1 MTKQQQDRL
10 KELTAKMMRNYYFSD
25 DFTQQ
30 DYDEYCKLSSIQQ
43 DEYRQENEPKL
54 KEYFEQ
60 HIKGKTWDEVNKDDF
75 SFYSDWHKEVYGF
88 RPRTL
93 AYCGRK

>member
-10 KELTAKMMRNYYFSD
+10 KDLTERMMRSYEFCD
-25 DFTQQ
+25 DFTQN
-30 DYDEYCKLSSIQQ
+30 DYNEYCELRSIQQ
-43 DEYRQENEPKL
+43 AEYRKENEPKL
-54 KEYFEQ
+54 KQFFEQ
-60 HIKGKTWDEVNKDDF
+60 HIKGKTWEEVNKDDF

-93 AYCGRK
+93 TYCGR